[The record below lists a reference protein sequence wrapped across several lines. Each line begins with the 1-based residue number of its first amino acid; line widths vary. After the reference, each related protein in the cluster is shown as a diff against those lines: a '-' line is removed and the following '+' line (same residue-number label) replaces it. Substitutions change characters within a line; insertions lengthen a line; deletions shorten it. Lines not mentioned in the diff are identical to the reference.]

1 MMGVPGP
8 ALDIADIIP
17 FDNFELSVLDRP
29 GLPRFR
35 DLVQQAIRGEID
47 LSFNGILNNGMQI
60 VFGEFMAS
68 TGLLRQ
74 LLIIAILSA
83 LLSCLT
89 EAFSYKSPG
98 ELGFYVT
105 FLMTVLLA
113 ISSFYV
119 SVEILNGVVGL
130 VSGIMLAAIPL
141 MSSIMIMSGNVVGA
155 ASFNPIMFFALQLIT
170 WFVSVVFVPLVL
182 ASAGLDLVNHL
193 SDTVKL
199 DRLAELLRKIADWS
213 LKGIAGIFALLLTL
227 QRFSAPIASNI
238 AVRTTHTALGAIPVV
253 GNALTAAVDT
263 VIHFG
268 QAARSGVLVALVLV
282 LCIAMA
288 TPLLKLAVL
297 AGMYRLTAGFVQ
309 PIADKRLVKCMDIA
323 AKHMGQLFR
332 AGAII
337 GVMCIYAVVI
347 LLSF

>member
-1 MMGVPGP
+1 MTGAPP
-8 ALDIADIIP
+8 AFDIADIIP
-17 FDNFELSVLDRP
+17 FDNFELGILDRP
-29 GLPRFR
+29 GVPRFR
-35 DLVQQAIRGEID
+35 DLVQQAIRGELD
-47 LSFNGILNNGMQI
+47 LSLSGVLNSGIQL

-89 EAFSYKSPG
+89 EAFSHKSAG

-113 ISSFYV
+113 ISSFYL

-141 MSSIMIMSGNVVGA
+141 MTSIMIMSGNVVGA
-155 ASFNPIMFFALQLIT
+155 ASFNPLLFFVLQLTT
-170 WFVSVVFVPLVL
+170 WFVSIVYVPLVL
-182 ASAGLDLVNHL
+182 SSAGLDLVNHL
-193 SDTVKL
+193 SETVKL
-199 DRLAELLRKIADWS
+199 DKLAELLRKIADWS
-213 LKGIAGIFALLLTL
+213 LKGIAGVFMLLLTL

-238 AVRTTHTALGAIPVV
+238 AVRTTHSALGAIPVV
-253 GNALTAAVDT
+253 GNALNAAVDT

-297 AGMYRLTAGFVQ
+297 AGIYRLTAGFIQ
-309 PIADKRLVKCMDIA
+309 PVADKRLVGCMDIA
-323 AKHMGQLFR
+323 AKHMGQLFK

-337 GVMCIYAVVI
+337 GAMCIYAVVI

>member
-1 MMGVPGP
+1 MISATVPS
-8 ALDIADIIP
+8 LDITEIIP
-17 FDNFELSVLDRP
+17 FDNFDLQLLDRP
-29 GLPRFR
+29 GMPRFR
-35 DLVQQAIRGEID
+35 DIVQQAIRGELD
-47 LSFNGILNNGMQI
+47 LSLSGILNSGMQVI
-60 VFGEFMAS
+60 FGELMAS

-89 EAFSYKSPG
+89 EAFKHKSAG

-113 ISSFYV
+113 ISSFYL
-119 SVEILNGVVGL
+119 SVEILNGVVSL
-130 VSGIMLAAIPL
+130 VSGIMLASIPL
-141 MSSIMIMSGNVVGA
+141 MTSIMIMSGNVVGA
-155 ASFNPIMFFALQLIT
+155 ASFNPLMFFALQLTT
-170 WFVSVVFVPLVL
+170 WFVTIVYVPLIL
-182 ASAGLDLVNHL
+182 ASAGLDLVNYL
-193 SDTVKL
+193 SETVKL
-199 DRLAELLRKIADWS
+199 DKLAELIRKIADWA

-227 QRFSAPIASNI
+227 QRFSAPIASNVAI
-238 AVRTTHTALGAIPVV
+238 RTTHSALGAIPVV
-253 GNALTAAVDT
+253 GSALNAAVDT

-288 TPLLKLAVL
+288 TPLLKMAVL
-297 AGMYRLTAGFVQ
+297 SGMYRIVAGFIQ
-309 PIADKRLVKCMDIA
+309 PVADPRLVTCMDIA
-323 AKHMGQLFR
+323 ARHMGHLFR
-332 AGAII
+332 AGAIV

>member
-1 MMGVPGP
+1 MYRP
-8 ALDIADIIP
+8 APAVDITDMIP
-17 FDNFELSVLDRP
+17 FDNFDLGVLDRP

-35 DLVQQAIRGEID
+35 DLVQQAIRGELD
-47 LSFNGILNNGMQI
+47 FSLSGILNSGIQI
-60 VFGEFMAS
+60 VFGEFMVN

-89 EAFSYKSPG
+89 EAFSHKSAG

-113 ISSFYV
+113 ISSFYL

-130 VSGIMLAAIPL
+130 VSGIMLAAVPL
-141 MSSIMIMSGNVVGA
+141 MTTIMIMSGNVVHA
-155 ASFNPIMFFALQLIT
+155 ASFNPLLFFALQLTT
-170 WFVSVVFVPLVL
+170 WFVSVVYIPLVL
-182 ASAGLDLVNHL
+182 ASAGLELVNYL
-193 SDTVKL
+193 SETVKL
-199 DRLAELLRKIADWS
+199 DKLAELLRKIADWS
-213 LKGIAGIFALLLTL
+213 LKGIVAVFALLITL
-227 QRFSAPIASNI
+227 QRFSAPIASNVAI
-238 AVRTTHTALGAIPVV
+238 RTTHAALGAIPVV
-253 GNALTAAVDT
+253 GSALNAAVDT

-297 AGMYRLTAGFVQ
+297 AGMYRITAGLIQ
-309 PIADKRLVKCMDIA
+309 PVADKRLVKCMDCA
-323 AKHMGQLFR
+323 AKHMAQLFK
-332 AGAII
+332 AGAIV
-337 GVMCIYAVVI
+337 GVMCVYAVVI
-347 LLSF
+347 MLSF

>member
-1 MMGVPGP
+1 MNTAQPF
-8 ALDIADIIP
+8 DITDIIP
-17 FDNFELSVLDRP
+17 FDNFDLQLLDRP

-35 DLVQQAIRGEID
+35 DLVQQAIRGELD
-47 LSFNGILNNGMQI
+47 LSLNGVLNSGIQI
-60 VFGEFMAS
+60 IFGEFMAS

-89 EAFSYKSPG
+89 EAFSHKSAG

-105 FLMTVLLA
+105 FLMTILLA
-113 ISSFYV
+113 ISSFYL
-119 SVEILNGVVGL
+119 SVEILNGVVSL

-141 MSSIMIMSGNVVGA
+141 MTSIMIMSGNVVGA
-155 ASFNPIMFFALQLIT
+155 ASFNPLLFFALQLVT
-170 WFVSVVFVPLVL
+170 WFVTIVYVPLVL

-199 DRLAELLRKIADWS
+199 DKLAELLRKIADWS
-213 LKGIAGIFALLLTL
+213 LKGIVGLFSLLLTL

-253 GNALTAAVDT
+253 GNALNAAVDT

-268 QAARSGVLVALVLV
+268 HAARSGVLVALVLV

-297 AGMYRLTAGFVQ
+297 SGMYRLTAGLVQ
-309 PIADKRLVKCMDIA
+309 PVADKRLVKCMDIA
-323 AKHMGQLFR
+323 AKHMGQLFK

>member
-1 MMGVPGP
+1 MMGAPGP
-8 ALDIADIIP
+8 VLDITEIIP
-17 FDNFELSVLDRP
+17 FDNFDLGVLDRP

-35 DLVQQAIRGEID
+35 DLVQQAVRGELD
-47 LSFNGILNNGMQI
+47 LSLNGIINSGIQI

-74 LLIIAILSA
+74 LLVIAVLSA

-89 EAFSYKSPG
+89 EAFSHKSAG

-113 ISSFYV
+113 ISSFYL

-141 MSSIMIMSGNVVGA
+141 MASIMIMSGNVVGA
-155 ASFNPIMFFALQLIT
+155 ASFNPLLFFALQLTT
-170 WFVSVVFVPLVL
+170 WFVSIVYVPLVL
-182 ASAGLDLVNHL
+182 ASAGLDLVNHI
-193 SDTVKL
+193 SETVKL
-199 DRLAELLRKIADWS
+199 DKLAELLRKIADWA
-213 LKGIAGIFALLLTL
+213 LKGIVAIFALLLTL
-227 QRFSAPIASNI
+227 QRFSAPIASNVAI
-238 AVRTTHTALGAIPVV
+238 RTTHTAIGAIPVV
-253 GNALTAAVDT
+253 GSALNAAVDT

-288 TPLLKLAVL
+288 TPLLKLVVL
-297 AGMYRLTAGFVQ
+297 AGMYKITAGLIQ
-309 PIADKRLVKCMDIA
+309 PVADQRLVRCMDIA

-332 AGAII
+332 AGAIV
-337 GVMCIYAVVI
+337 GVMCVYAVVI

>member
-1 MMGVPGP
+1 MTYRP
-8 ALDIADIIP
+8 APAIDITEIIP
-17 FDNFELSVLDRP
+17 FDNFDLGVLDRP
-29 GLPRFR
+29 GMPRFR
-35 DLVQQAIRGEID
+35 DLVQQAVRGELD
-47 LSFNGILNNGMQI
+47 LSLGGILNSGMQI
-60 VFGEFMAS
+60 VFGEIMAS

-83 LLSCLT
+83 LLGCLT
-89 EAFSYKSPG
+89 QAFKHKSAG

-113 ISSFYV
+113 ISSFYL
-119 SVEILNGVVGL
+119 SVEILNGVVSL

-141 MSSIMIMSGNVVGA
+141 MTTIMIMSGNVVHA
-155 ASFNPIMFFALQLIT
+155 ASFNPLLFFALQLTT
-170 WFVSVVFVPLVL
+170 WFVSSVYVPLVL
-182 ASAGLDLVNHL
+182 ASAGLELVNHL

-199 DRLAELLRKIADWS
+199 SKLAELLRKIADWS
-213 LKGIAGIFALLLTL
+213 LKGIVAVFALLLTL
-227 QRFSAPIASNI
+227 QRFSAPIATNMAI
-238 AVRTTHTALGAIPVV
+238 RTTHTALGAIPVV
-253 GNALTAAVDT
+253 GSALNAAVDT

-288 TPLLKLAVL
+288 TPLLKLVVL
-297 AGMYRLTAGFVQ
+297 AGMYRVVAGVIQ
-309 PIADKRLVKCMDIA
+309 PVADTRLVKCMDCA
-323 AKHMGQLFR
+323 ARHMGQLFK

-337 GVMCIYAVVI
+337 GVMCVYAVVI

>member
-1 MMGVPGP
+1 MTNAPNH

-17 FDNFELSVLDRP
+17 FDNFDLHLLDRP

-35 DLVQQAIRGEID
+35 DLVQQAIRGELD
-47 LSFNGILNNGMQI
+47 LSLGGILDSGVQI
-60 VFGEFMAS
+60 IFGEFMTS

-89 EAFSYKSPG
+89 EAFSHKSAG

-105 FLMTVLLA
+105 FLMTALLA

-119 SVEILNGVVGL
+119 SVEILNGVVSL
-130 VSGIMLAAIPL
+130 VSGIMLASIPL
-141 MSSIMIMSGNVVGA
+141 MTSIMIMSGNVVGA
-155 ASFNPIMFFALQLIT
+155 ASFNPLLFFALQLIT
-170 WFVSVVFVPLVL
+170 WFVSVVYVPLIL

-193 SDTVKL
+193 SETVRL
-199 DRLAELLRKIADWS
+199 DKLAELLRKIADWA
-213 LKGIAGIFALLLTL
+213 LKGITGIFALLLTL
-227 QRFSAPIASNI
+227 QRFSAPIASNVAI
-238 AVRTTHTALGAIPVV
+238 RTTHTALGAIPVV
-253 GNALTAAVDT
+253 GNALNAAVDT

-297 AGMYRLTAGFVQ
+297 AGMYKVTAGLVQ
-309 PIADKRLVKCMDIA
+309 PVADKRLVKCMDIA

-332 AGAII
+332 AGAIV
-337 GVMCIYAVVI
+337 GVMCIYTVVI